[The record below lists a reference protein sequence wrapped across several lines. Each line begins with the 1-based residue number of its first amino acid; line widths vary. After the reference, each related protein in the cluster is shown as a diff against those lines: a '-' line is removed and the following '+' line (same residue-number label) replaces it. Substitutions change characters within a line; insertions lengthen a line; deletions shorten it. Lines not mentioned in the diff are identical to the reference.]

1 MVVHLI
7 NREDRP
13 ERLTHAR
20 EQLSKVGFN
29 ARLFPAIIS
38 DNGWAGCRDSHLA
51 ILEKCK
57 TDPFHLIFEDDLEF
71 VGDNFHAVIQE
82 AIKEIDPLWDALYLG
97 ANPTKPQEQYS
108 DHLYL
113 LNGAW
118 CTHAILWHNR
128 VGGAVEYML
137 EHKDE
142 ILKIDAYISAVLM
155 PKFNFFLTKPLL
167 VTQHQF
173 QSDTCKRSDVSK
185 IIFNYQLY
193 CK

>member
-20 EQLSKVGFN
+20 GQLSKVGFN
-29 ARLFPAIIS
+29 ARLFPAIVS
-38 DNGWAGCRDSHLA
+38 DNGWAGCRSSHLA

-57 TDPFHLIFEDDLEF
+57 TDPFHLIYEDDIEF
-71 VGDNFHAVIQE
+71 VGDNFHEIIQE
-82 AIKEIDPLWDALYLG
+82 AIKELPEDWDALYLG

-108 DHLYL
+108 EHLYL
-113 LNGAW
+113 LNGAYT
-118 CTHAILWHNR
+118 THAIIWHNR
-128 VGGAVEYML
+128 AGGAVEYML

-142 ILKIDAYISAVLM
+142 ILKIDAFISAVLM
-155 PKFNFFLTKPLL
+155 PKFNFFLTRPML

-173 QSDTCKRSDVSK
+173 KSDTCHRTDSSA
-185 IIFNYQLY
+185 ILRNYNKF